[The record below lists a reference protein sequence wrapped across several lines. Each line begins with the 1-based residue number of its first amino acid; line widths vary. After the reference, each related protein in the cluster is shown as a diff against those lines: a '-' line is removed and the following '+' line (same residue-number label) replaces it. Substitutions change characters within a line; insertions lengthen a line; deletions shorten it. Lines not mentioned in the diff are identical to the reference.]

1 MRAIKLE
8 TARILFS
15 SDVFDAVAVVS
26 AKALSLF
33 FLPKTYWFAWVPFPE
48 QGLYTIGCTSELLV
62 LNSVLKPARV
72 SIEGSRKICPLVL
85 KCSII
90 RHSAPWVPEV
100 IFLRTVYFI
109 LGILRTNL
117 WSQGS
122 HSGRFRVVV
131 VQ

>member
-15 SDVFDAVAVVS
+15 SDVFAAVAVVG
-26 AKALSLF
+26 AKALSFF

-72 SIEGSRKICPLVL
+72 SIEVL
-85 KCSII
+85 ALTCSII
-90 RHSAPWVPEV
+90 RHSVPWVPDV

-109 LGILRTNL
+109 LGILGTKL

-122 HSGRFRVVV
+122 HSGKFLVVV